1 MANINKVD
9 KPWGSYT
16 VLDKTDKYWV
26 KKLFIK
32 KGERLSL
39 QSHQNREEFWVVV
52 SGKIKAT
59 KGERVLNLKEGDS
72 LFIKKEEKHRIE
84 GVEDSMV
91 VEVSYGQVEEGD
103 ITRFEDDYD
112 REE

>member
-1 MANINKVD
+1 MKNNKKVN

-16 VLDKTDKYWV
+16 VLDKTDNYWI

-39 QSHQNREEFWVVV
+39 QTHEKRSEFWTVV

-59 KGERVLNLKEGDS
+59 KGDRILNLEEGDS
-72 LFIKKEEKHRIE
+72 LAIKKQEKHRIK
-84 GVEDSMV
+84 GIEDAVV
-91 VEVSYGQVEEGD
+91 VEVSYGKVEEGD
-103 ITRFEDDYD
+103 ITRLEDDYD
-112 REE
+112 R

>member
-1 MANINKVD
+1 MTNNKKVD

-16 VLDKTDKYWV
+16 VLDKTDKYWI

-39 QSHQNREEFWVVV
+39 QAHKKRKEFWTVV

-59 KGERVLNLKEGDS
+59 KGERILNLEEGDS
-72 LFIKKEEKHRIE
+72 LVIKKQEKHRIK
-84 GVEDSMV
+84 GIEDAVV
-91 VEVSYGQVEEGD
+91 VEVSYGKVEEND

-112 REE
+112 R